1 MKRLNWKSIG
11 GFIFLALLG
20 DPVRGSVPPQPG
32 TINYIEGL
40 ASIGGQ
46 LLSES
51 SVGSVKLLTG
61 QSVSTQA
68 GKVEMLLTP
77 GVFLRIDA
85 QSSVQMISPGL
96 ANTVLLLQKGRAMV
110 EVAEIHP
117 ENNLRMNVGAT
128 STQMLRAGLYDFDA
142 DHGQILVFDGRA
154 MVQAGGRKIDLG
166 RDREVSLNAPGKL
179 KDRRFDK
186 KVYEDDFY
194 RWSSLRSS
202 YVSEANIDAARRYAG
217 VSGYSPEMWGG
228 GGWYWDS
235 PYDAYTFIPEDGIFY
250 SPFGW
255 GFYSPWCAFDA
266 PFFGFG
272 YGGFGYGYGYG
283 GFGRGRYGAGV
294 GGTHRFGAGYH
305 PSYSAARASGS
316 SAGHAYHVSGST
328 VRSGGFGG
336 GGFRGGGSAGRF
348 RGAGGGGGF
357 RGGGGG
363 GGFHGG
369 GGGGGHGR

>member
-1 MKRLNWKSIG
+1 MKRLSWKSIG
-11 GFIFLALLG
+11 AFIFLALLNG
-20 DPVRGSVPPQPG
+20 PVRGSVPPQPG
-32 TINYIEGL
+32 TINYIEGQ
-40 ASIGGQ
+40 ASIGG
-46 LLSES
+46 LLLNES
-51 SVGSVKLLTG
+51 SVRSVKLLAG

-96 ANTVLLLQKGRAMV
+96 ANTVLLLEKGRAMV

-154 MVQAGGRKIDLG
+154 MVQAGGRRIDVG
-166 RDREVSLNAPGKL
+166 RGSEVSLNAMGKL
-179 KDRRFDK
+179 KGRRFDK
-186 KVYEDDFY
+186 KLYEDDFY

-217 VSGYSPEMWGG
+217 VSGYSPEMWDG

-235 PYDAYTFIPEDGIFY
+235 PYDAYTFIPGDGIFY

-272 YGGFGYGYGYG
+272 YGGYGYG
-283 GFGRGRYGAGV
+283 GYRYGAGA

-316 SAGHAYHVSGST
+316 SAGHAYNVRGST

-336 GGFRGGGSAGRF
+336 GGFRGGGSAGGF
-348 RGAGGGGGF
+348 HGGGGGAF
-357 RGGGGG
+357 HGGGG